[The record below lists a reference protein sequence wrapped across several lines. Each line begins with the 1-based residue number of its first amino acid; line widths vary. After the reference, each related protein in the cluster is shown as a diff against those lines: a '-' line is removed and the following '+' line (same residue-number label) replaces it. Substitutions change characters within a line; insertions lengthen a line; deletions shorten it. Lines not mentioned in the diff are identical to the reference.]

1 MEMTAT
7 PAVGG
12 SDLIAFNDM
21 NSTDFNMD
29 TGRRVN
35 QAYTIDVN
43 EYQRDS
49 LTEGNGGQSRAR
61 AKYHRIEAKER
72 ARCRRQQCS
81 GYGPSACSI

>member
-12 SDLIAFNDM
+12 SDFIAFNDM

-43 EYQRDS
+43 ENQRDS
-49 LTEGNGGQSRAR
+49 LTAGNGGQSRAR
-61 AKYHRIEAKER
+61 A
-72 ARCRRQQCS
+72 
-81 GYGPSACSI
+81 